1 MAAVLRK
8 LLGNAGCEHPSGPYL
23 RFWGASSMRPLLQLP
38 LNPPYA
44 NKSDKNGTFRG
55 IVSEM
60 THPKIADTADWR
72 LISALRS

>member
-1 MAAVLRK
+1 
-8 LLGNAGCEHPSGPYL
+8 
-23 RFWGASSMRPLLQLP
+23 MRPLLQLP